1 MKSVSPDGSLYV
13 IVPVFN
19 EADNLATL
27 FRSFVSMAREF
38 ATDYYVKFILVDD
51 GSIDGTANLAQRL
64 AGKLDFT
71 LLTHRI
77 NQGPGRAFA
86 TAFEHLSQLLEENDF
101 VVTMEG
107 DNTSRLELLRQML
120 TRTLEGYDVI
130 LASPYMYGGGIRN
143 TTPLRVMLSHVAN
156 AFLKEFIDIH
166 GIHTM
171 SSFFRLYR
179 SSVIRR
185 LQAYY
190 GPGILERAGFESMIE
205 LLLKMIYL
213 QTTISEVPMVLDTSL
228 RKGPSKM
235 KIVATIR
242 GYIAL
247 WRDKKRWCR
256 VSKKEKRAFPTMV
269 YRPSKS
275 L

>member
-1 MKSVSPDGSLYV
+1 MKSLSPDGSLYV
-13 IVPVFN
+13 VVPVFN
-19 EADNLATL
+19 EADNLADL
-27 FRSFVSMAREF
+27 FMSFVSMAREF
-38 ATDYYVKFILVDD
+38 AMDYHVKFVLVDD
-51 GSIDGTANLAQRL
+51 GSIDGTADLAQQL
-64 AGKLDFT
+64 AGDLNFT
-71 LLTHRI
+71 LLTHRV

-120 TRTLEGYDVI
+120 TRTVEGYDVI

-179 SSVIRR
+179 GSVIRR

-190 GPGILERAGFESMIE
+190 GPGILEKAGFESMIE

-213 QTTISEVPMVLDTSL
+213 KTTISEVPMVLDTSF

-242 GYIAL
+242 GYITL

-256 VSKKEKRAFPTMV
+256 VSKKEKRAFPTML